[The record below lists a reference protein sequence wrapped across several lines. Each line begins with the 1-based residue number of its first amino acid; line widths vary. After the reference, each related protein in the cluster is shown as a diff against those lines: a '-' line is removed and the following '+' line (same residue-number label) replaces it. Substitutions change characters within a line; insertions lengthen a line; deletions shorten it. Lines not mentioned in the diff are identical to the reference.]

1 MELEKTIEKYYAP
14 KKGNDLLIEMI
25 KKKLNEQFGVD
36 ELTLAVGSGRSSY
49 RKEFETLLTTPLFN
63 SITSEKYFSN
73 RLDTIKKYLAP
84 NNRTDLKT
92 DEFIATFIFLQE
104 FDKILREYE
113 SEDPRQAGF
122 KFETLF
128 TVLFR
133 GVQLSGSDIT
143 DAEILEPRAFARFS
157 YKFYSEARRHKLNGS
172 LFNLL
177 RMMSEDKDVVYFICL
192 KNLPASKFTFY
203 SFLVT
208 PDNFYSIL
216 KKNTAVYSRF
226 LSDFEVPNNVNGQ
239 RLARMMMEHM
249 LNKFQGRTAETTTEL
264 FDRDFL
270 DNIYSLK
277 SLSNRLPK
285 YNNILCS
292 FEGDI
297 MIDSRIINEAKQQYK
312 NHELGKIEKLLRD
325 VNLLSKEMLFFFA
338 ESGGEKERLNIIDT
352 IEDID
357 QSFKDITEK

>member
-1 MELEKTIEKYYAP
+1 MELEKAIEKYYAT

-25 KKKLNEQFGVD
+25 KKKLNEQLGVD
-36 ELTLAVGSGRSSY
+36 ELTLAVGSGKSEY
-49 RKEFETLLTTPLFN
+49 RKEFETLLTTPLYN

-84 NNRTDLKT
+84 NNRTDLRT
-92 DEFIATFIFLQE
+92 DEFVATFIFLQE

-133 GVQLSGSDIT
+133 GVQLNGSDIT

-177 RMMSEDKDVVYFICL
+177 RMMSEDKDVVYFVCL
-192 KNLPASKFTFY
+192 KNLPASKFRFF

-216 KKNTAVYSRF
+216 KKSTDVYSRF
-226 LSDFEVPNNVNGQ
+226 LSDFEAPNDISGQ
-239 RLARMMMEHM
+239 KLARMMMEHM
-249 LNKFQGRTAETTTEL
+249 LNKSQGQRIETSTEL
-264 FDRDFL
+264 FDRAFL
-270 DNIYSLK
+270 ENVYGLT

-312 NHELGKIEKLLRD
+312 NHELGKIGKLLRD